1 MAWLQFIEAI
11 EIYPVPVVVDVG
23 SDKILELL
31 LSYCFWK
38 LYQVLTHLRLTLFC
52 RSVPEAIKEIEG
64 FEKCVSITRQM
75 WAVFHH
81 AYEAPGTFT
90 FMD

>member
-11 EIYPVPVVVDVG
+11 EIYPVPVVVDAG
-23 SDKILELL
+23 SDNILELL

-52 RSVPEAIKEIEG
+52 RSVPEAIKEI
-64 FEKCVSITRQM
+64 
-75 WAVFHH
+75 
-81 AYEAPGTFT
+81 FT
-90 FMD
+90 MHMRHQGLLLSWINFNPSMDK